1 MAQNYVFNNLI
12 NVKFELR
19 FRDLSDANLCYI
31 VMQTC
36 FIQCITKSRGGGGW
50 IVQIFGLGLIRT
62 LRAMKIKDVT
72 EQKI

>member
-36 FIQCITKSRGGGGW
+36 FIQCITKSRGGGMDSPNFW
-50 IVQIFGLGLIRT
+50 T
-62 LRAMKIKDVT
+62 RANSDFKSN
-72 EQKI
+72 EN